1 MRANT
6 NSLLK
11 IQNLSMRF
19 GEREVIKNVSLQLK
33 PGEMLALVGESG
45 SGKSLTAM
53 SVLGLQPEE
62 ATMQG
67 TISLGDDELMFMGRQ
82 NIGTQMRMRG
92 NHIGMIFQ
100 EPMSALNPLHVIGQQ
115 VVEAYK
121 WHTGL
126 TGAPVQQKI
135 TELMGRVGLSHFT
148 DRADST
154 YPHQLSGGE
163 RQRLMIG
170 MAIANNPKLLI
181 ADEPTTALDVH
192 LQQQIMTLLKELQ
205 TAHNMG
211 VLLITHDLT
220 VVQKIADRVA
230 VMRGGEIV
238 EIGETRDVFA
248 NPKHEYTRLLID
260 AMPKGSAVPVPAD
273 AEQVISCENLA
284 VRYPIKSAVLR
295 RIKGHVE
302 AVKPL
307 RMHIRAGETLGIVGE
322 SGSGKSS
329 LGNALLRLAPADG
342 TIVFM
347 GREIHDLKERDIRP
361 MRAKMQLV
369 FQDPFASL
377 NPRLTVGEII
387 GEGLHVHQPEMS
399 RAEIDAAVQDM
410 LVQVGLDAAMHERY
424 PHAFSG
430 GQRQRIAIAR
440 AMILKPSLIILDEP
454 TSALDMSVQAQ
465 VIELLREL
473 QASHHVAYMLISHDL
488 RVVKAMSHYVI
499 VLKSGE
505 VVEEAATE
513 QLFANPQHA
522 YTKALMH
529 AAFDDYL

>member
-1 MRANT
+1 MRAA
-6 NSLLK
+6 SLLK
-11 IQNLSMRF
+11 IQNLSLSF
-19 GEREVIKNVSLQLK
+19 GERKVISNVSLQVA

-45 SGKSLTAM
+45 SGKSLTAI

-62 ATMQG
+62 ATIAG
-67 TISLGDDELMFMGRQ
+67 SVSLGDDELMFMGKP
-82 NIGTQMRMRG
+82 NTATQMRMRG

-100 EPMSALNPLHVIGQQ
+100 EPMSALNPLHGIGKQI
-115 VVEAYK
+115 VESYK
-121 WHTGL
+121 WHTRE
-126 TGAPVQQKI
+126 TGAPVQKKI
-135 TELMGRVGLSHFT
+135 AELMTRVGLSHFI

-192 LQQQIMTLLKELQ
+192 LQQQIMALLKTLQ
-205 TAHNMG
+205 TEQNMG

-230 VMRGGEIV
+230 VMKNGEIV
-238 EIGETRDVFA
+238 ETGPVREVFS
-248 NPKHEYTRLLID
+248 NPKHAYTRMLID
-260 AMPKGSAVPVPAD
+260 AMPKGNAVPVAAD
-273 AEQVISCENLA
+273 AEDVIACENLA
-284 VRYPIKSAVLR
+284 VRYPIKSAILR

-302 AVKPL
+302 AVKPVSL
-307 RMHIRAGETLGIVGE
+307 SIRAGETLGIVGE

-342 TIVFM
+342 KIVFM
-347 GREIHDLKERDIRP
+347 GREIHGLTGHEIRP
-361 MRAKMQLV
+361 MRARMQLV

-387 GEGLHVHQPEMS
+387 GEGLSVHHPDIN
-399 RAEIDAAVQDM
+399 RHAVDDAVQAM
-410 LVQVGLDAAMHERY
+410 LAQVGLDPAMAERY

-440 AMILKPSLIILDEP
+440 AMILKPSLIVLDEP

-465 VIELLREL
+465 VIELLRDL

-488 RVVKAMSHYVI
+488 RVVKAMSHYVM
-499 VLKSGE
+499 VLKAGE
-505 VVEEAATE
+505 VVEQADTE
-513 QLFANPQHA
+513 TLFSRPQHA

>member
-1 MRANT
+1 MRSAP
-6 NSLLK
+6 LLK
-11 IQNLSMRF
+11 IQKLNLTF
-19 GEREVIKNVSLQLK
+19 GDRQVIKNLSLELHA
-33 PGEMLALVGESG
+33 GEMLALVGESG

-53 SVLGLQPEE
+53 SVLGLQPEDAE
-62 ATMQG
+62 IG
-67 TISLGDDELMFMGRQ
+67 GSISLGDDELMFMGKQ
-82 NIGTQMRMRG
+82 NMATQMRMRG

-100 EPMSALNPLHVIGQQ
+100 EPMSALNPLHRIGRQ

-135 TELMGRVGLSHFT
+135 VELMERVGLSHFVG
-148 DRADST
+148 RADSV

-163 RQRLMIG
+163 RQRLTIG

-192 LQQQIMTLLKELQ
+192 LQHQIMALLKTLQ
-205 TAHNMG
+205 TEENMG
-211 VLLITHDLT
+211 VMLITHDLT

-238 EIGETRDVFA
+238 ETGPTREVFA
-248 NPKHEYTRLLID
+248 NPKHEYTRMLID
-260 AMPKGSAVPVPAD
+260 AMPKGSAMPVAAD
-273 AEQVISCENLA
+273 APQIIACENLA
-284 VRYPIKSAVLR
+284 VRYPIQSPVLR
-295 RIKGHVE
+295 RIKGYVE

-307 RMHIRAGETLGIVGE
+307 TIHIRAGETLGIVGE

-347 GREIHDLKERDIRP
+347 GTPIHGLTSREIRP
-361 MRAKMQLV
+361 MRARMQLV
-369 FQDPFASL
+369 FQDPFGSL
-377 NPRLTVGEII
+377 NPRLTVGEIV
-387 GEGLHVHQPEMS
+387 GEGLRVHRPQMS
-399 RAEIDAAVQDM
+399 RREIEEAVSAM
-410 LVQVGLDAAMHERY
+410 LVQVGLDADMADRY

-440 AMILKPSLIILDEP
+440 AMILKPDLIILDEP

-473 QASHHVAYMLISHDL
+473 QASHQVAYMLISHDL
-488 RVVKAMSHYVI
+488 RVVKAMAHYVI
-499 VLKSGE
+499 VLKAGE

-513 QLFANPQHA
+513 TLFNAPKHA